1 MKLSLPPLFLLAACC
16 LSPLGSS
23 AFQATFNHQQQQRTT
38 HKTSVLA
45 LNRRDFGQ
53 AIIGGS
59 VTASYYFLSSPSPAN
74 AQVFFDPAQYG
85 DQELRVGAVDSVR
98 ESARRAILKNPE
110 LAPSFYQLA
119 LLDALSYNA
128 QTQEFGPDGSVLKLV
143 FSSKETDRYTKNLQE
158 ASLALLEAEKVLKKK
173 TAISL
178 ADAIAIAGAEAIESI
193 GGPVLTVQLGRAD
206 TPKTGRVT
214 DLPLDLFSGK
224 RSNAEIAAAFRNAG
238 LTEREMTALMAG
250 YLTLEKV
257 EKSRSTDDW
266 RQSAKP
272 KFREP
277 GKIGRM
283 SEFRKLT
290 DEDIAQAELDS
301 DLEDPDDGWYIADSF
316 GTRDDRFG
324 DRLGKEEISEKTFN
338 KYVIEYNNIMKKK
351 GSKDTSDYGWVGS
364 LLADAN
370 IPTAQTWVQKYAST
384 NLSFIKDLSVSY
396 NSLTQLGAV
405 YTGGKYEN
413 LLKNKPRK
421 SLNNDDLNLF

>member
-1 MKLSLPPLFLLAACC
+1 M
-16 LSPLGSS
+16 
-23 AFQATFNHQQQQRTT
+23 
-38 HKTSVLA
+38 
-45 LNRRDFGQ
+45 
-53 AIIGGS
+53 
-59 VTASYYFLSSPSPAN
+59 TASYYFLSSPSPAN